1 MSLTLKADK
10 PLANEVRRVASRYLV
25 RAKSVLE
32 EQPDG
37 PHEAIHTARKQFK
50 RVRSLYRLVATAD
63 RAFQK
68 EENERIG
75 ALGRHLRESRDATSL
90 VETAHRLA
98 DAASTAEERMAVTRI
113 HQRLVARR
121 DSVANAATTDDL
133 IKEAIATCDD
143 ALEAIARFRLD
154 AGPKRSAEI
163 LGEGWRRTGKKAVR
177 ALRQAKETGAA
188 DSFHALRKRTQDRW
202 AHCLFLA
209 QAWPAALSSAQRQA
223 KHLAALLGE
232 NQDIALLSDFA
243 DAHPHE
249 VGQPKDLTHLTAV
262 MTAEEARMRA
272 EALPLAAMLFP
283 RNVRQDAE
291 HIVLLWRHAA

>member
-10 PLANEVRRVASRYLV
+10 PLDSEVRRVASSYLV

-32 EQPDG
+32 AQPDG

-68 EENERIG
+68 KENERIG

-90 VETAHRLA
+90 VETAHRLV
-98 DAASTAEERMAVTRI
+98 DAASTAEERMAVNRI

-121 DSVANAATTDDL
+121 DSVASTATTDDL
-133 IKEAIATCDD
+133 IREAIATCDD
-143 ALEAIARFRLD
+143 AEEAVARFRLD
-154 AGPKRSAEI
+154 AGPKRAADI
-163 LGEGWRRTGKKAVR
+163 LGEGWRRTGRKAAV
-177 ALRQAKETGAA
+177 ALRQAKATGAA
-188 DSFHALRKRTQDRW
+188 DSFHSLRKRTQDRW
-202 AHCLFLA
+202 VHCLFLTE
-209 QAWPAALSSAQRQA
+209 AWPAALSSTRQHA

-249 VGQPKDLTHLTAV
+249 IGPLDDLAHLTAV

-283 RNVRQDAE
+283 RNARQDAE